1 MSEETNKFFDYPQR
15 LYHGDQFRCARLVV
29 EFKTE
34 TEKIEFIITPGK
46 YQRELSGDIFGR
58 VTFGAKYLS
67 K

>member
-1 MSEETNKFFDYPQR
+1 MRYTTWEMR
-15 LYHGDQFRCARLVV
+15 V
-29 EFKTE
+29 KTE
-34 TEKIEFIITPGK
+34 TEKIELIITPGK